1 MNTATVYSWRHKGKV
16 YITVSDYRLEH
27 HQLIESALSNF
38 NAGFFLANNIY
49 FGGGTRIA
57 LEINEYRK
65 SIDVDFLCPDRA
77 SYRAVREEVSSA
89 SLGNLVKSDF
99 TYLREIVFNRDGVRT
114 FISLGGVGIKLE
126 IVSFDNYELE
136 ADKRPLFP
144 VPCIDRESCFYTKL
158 LANADRCLHQ
168 QCKDILDLLA
178 MYDAWEGLPET
189 ALVKAKKHYGSSVV
203 NSLHRSLKDIEYTPE
218 KYFVIAKDLSISSE
232 YANHLFR
239 SVAPKL
245 AADPLLNEKIGQ

>member
-1 MNTATVYSWRHKGKV
+1 MNTVTVYSWQHKGKV

-38 NAGFFLANNIY
+38 NADFFLANNIY

-57 LEINEYRK
+57 LEIDEYRK

-77 SYRAVREEVSSA
+77 SYRAVREEVNSA
-89 SLGNLVKSDF
+89 SLGNLVKSEF
-99 TYLREIVFNRDGVRT
+99 KYLREIAFNRDGVRT

-158 LANADRCLHQ
+158 LANTDRCLHQ

-178 MYDAWEGLPET
+178 MYDAWNGLPEK
-189 ALVKAKKHYGSSVV
+189 ALFKAKKHYGSSVV
-203 NSLHRSLKDIEYTPE
+203 KSLKISLNDIKHNPE
-218 KYFVIAKDLSISSE
+218 KYFGIANDLSISSQ

-239 SVAPKL
+239 SVVPKL
-245 AADPLLNEKIGQ
+245 ASDPLLREGVA